1 MKSAKL
7 VLIVLV
13 IAAVAYFLVPRSGDY
28 RNLPPTAQGDWIA
41 YGDSLTA
48 GFGAGEGADYPTLLG
63 QQLGIKIHNYGVP
76 GNTTEDGLARLDSAV
91 QSKPKVVLLCLG
103 GNDGLRGLPLD
114 RAMENLGAMIDSFH
128 QAGSFVV
135 LIGIR
140 SPSLRD
146 KNADAFEQLAKDKQ
160 VFYISDILDGV
171 IGRPSLMS
179 DYIHPNDAGYRAIAD
194 RLGEEL
200 QPILDKIR

>member
-1 MKSAKL
+1 MKFAKL

-13 IAAVAYFLVPRSGDY
+13 VAIAAYFLVPRSGNY
-28 RNLPPTAQGDWIA
+28 KNLPPTAQGDWIA

-48 GFGAGEGADYPTLLG
+48 GFGAGDGADYPSLLG
-63 QQLGIKIHNYGVP
+63 QQLGIKIHNYGIP
-76 GNTTEDGLARLDSAV
+76 GNTTQDGLARLDAAL
-91 QSKPKVVLLCLG
+91 QLRPKVVLLCLG
-103 GNDGLRGLPLD
+103 GNDGLRGLPLSQ
-114 RAMENLGAMIDSFH
+114 AMENLGTMIDSFH

-146 KNADAFEQLAKDKQ
+146 KNAEAFEQLAKDKQ
-160 VFYISDILDGV
+160 VFYISDILDDV

-194 RLGEEL
+194 RLGKEL
-200 QPILDKIR
+200 QPVLDKIR